1 MNGSFCGKL
10 IFTINKKD
18 FDPMLYLYEKKSDGT
33 YVYLSSFM
41 CRASMNSNRTQRNLL
56 TPGKTFEIDI
66 NNSFMM
72 SRKIEQGSKLVFL
85 LGIAKSPI
93 WEINYGTGGDVS
105 RESIIDASEPLQIN
119 WSNESW
125 VGVPREVKQ

>member
-1 MNGSFCGKL
+1 
-10 IFTINKKD
+10 
-18 FDPMLYLYEKKSDGT
+18 
-33 YVYLSSFM
+33 
-41 CRASMNSNRTQRNLL
+41 
-56 TPGKTFEIDI
+56 
-66 NNSFMM
+66 MM

-125 VGVPREVKQ
+125 VGVPRGVKQ